1 MADTDMMCPPDH
13 TGLALDILDHLHTR
27 GVVRNPNGDQRD
39 PTPGEQ
45 GLPACFFGGWDDE
58 PDHAVTIIGPY
69 NASTETDLSPRL
81 EFTVG
86 VRTDPW
92 DGAQLMHTAQAV
104 RTALTIRQT
113 TALTAHQSVLY
124 CERIRVDAPVRDDN
138 NRWILAATYQLR
150 PTTQPN

>member
-13 TGLALDILDHLHTR
+13 TGLALDILDYLHQR
-27 GVVRNPNGDQRD
+27 GVVRDPDGDQRD
-39 PTPGEQ
+39 PAPGEA

-69 NASTETDLSPRL
+69 NTSTDSDTNPIL
-81 EFTVG
+81 EFTVA

-92 DGAQLMHTAQAV
+92 DGTQLMHTAQAI
-104 RTALTIRQT
+104 RAALTIKTRRY
-113 TALTAHQSVLY
+113 LTAQQAVLF

-138 NRWILAATYQLR
+138 DRWRLATTYQLR
-150 PTTQPN
+150 PTT